1 MGKEKDQELPEC
13 SNPRSEPNVLWIVV
27 PCNNET
33 MVLPTTAPLFLA
45 QLQDMITKK
54 LISAESRILFI
65 NDGSTDDTWQLI
77 SSLAQEDSHYIG
89 IDLSRNRGQQNALL
103 AGLMIAKDKADI
115 AITIDCDGQDDITVM
130 NKMVEEYHN
139 GYEVVYGVRDRRDTD
154 TFLKRWT
161 AENFY
166 RFLNAMGAQTI
177 YNHAEYRLMSARVL
191 HELEGFR
198 EVNLYLRGLIPLI
211 GFRSTE
217 VYYNRQKRL
226 AGHTHYPLHQAML
239 LAVEAITSLS
249 TRPLWFISLLGI
261 CVAIISFLGIIWAV
275 TRQIMGQTVIG
286 WASMTCII
294 CFVSGVQLICLGVIG
309 EYVGKI
315 YLEVKGRPRYIIA
328 AKTWE
333 ADER

>member
-1 MGKEKDQELPEC
+1 MGKEKDQESPEC
-13 SNPRSEPNVLWIVV
+13 SNPRSETSVLWIVV
-27 PCNNET
+27 PCKDET
-33 MVLPTTAPLFLA
+33 KVLPTTAPLFLA
-45 QLQDMITKK
+45 QLQDMIAEG
-54 LISAESRILFI
+54 LISAESRILFV
-65 NDGSTDDTWQLI
+65 NDGSTDETWQLI
-77 SSLAQEDSHYIG
+77 SSLAQENDHFIG
-89 IDLSRNRGQQNALL
+89 IDLSRNYGHQNALL
-103 AGLMIAKDKADI
+103 AGLMMAKDKADI

-130 NKMVEEYHN
+130 NKMVEQYRQGCEI
-139 GYEVVYGVRDRRDTD
+139 VYGVRDRRDTD
-154 TFLKRWT
+154 TFLKRWS
-161 AENFY
+161 AVSFY
-166 RFLNAMGAQTI
+166 RFLNAMGAQTV
-177 YNHAEYRLMSARVL
+177 YNHADYRLMSARVL
-191 HELEGFR
+191 QELEGFR
-198 EVNLYLRGLIPLI
+198 EVNLYLRGLIPLV

-226 AGHTHYPLHQAML
+226 GGKTKYPLHQAMK

-249 TRPLWFISLLGI
+249 TWPLWIISLLGF

-275 TRQIMGQTVIG
+275 TRQIMGHTVIG

-333 ADER
+333 ENER